1 MTVQS
6 LIVKSP
12 EKIQRGFLR
21 SIEKPSGAAMPLR
34 KHVPDEA
41 RELLDASGLDWTVRS
56 GSRHFKVIIEGR
68 FATIIPHSKPASR
81 VKSRA
86 HMNMLSHIRRT
97 IRSLQQ

>member
-6 LIVKSP
+6 LIVKVP

-21 SIEKPSGAAMPLR
+21 SIEKPSGVPMPLR

-41 RELLDASGLDWTVRS
+41 RELLDASGLEWSVRS
-56 GSRHFKVIIEGR
+56 GSRHFKIIIEGK
-68 FATIIPHSKPASR
+68 FSTIIPHSKPRDAG
-81 VKSRA
+81 RA
-86 HMNMLSHIRRT
+86 HLNMISHIRRT